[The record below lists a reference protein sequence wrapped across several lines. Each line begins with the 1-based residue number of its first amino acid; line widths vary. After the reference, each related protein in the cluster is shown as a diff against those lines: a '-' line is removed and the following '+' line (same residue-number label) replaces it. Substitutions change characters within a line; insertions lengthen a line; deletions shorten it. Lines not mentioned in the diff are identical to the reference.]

1 MTLFSRFSVYSLAG
15 TISLMSLLALP
26 AMIGILVDESP
37 LSEAQAGWTASIRF
51 FGGAVIAFVMAFRMH
66 SLDLRKTA
74 ILSFILAAVG
84 DAASGYITHLPVFF
98 MSVQFVT
105 GIAAGA
111 AYTAIIAAFARERH
125 VDRGYGMF
133 ITLQFLVSGLSL
145 YLLPVFSSVL
155 SVSGMFLIFAVL
167 SLAGEGLS
175 RNLPERV
182 IRGVASRPQRS
193 ELKVLMARAT
203 LFGALGFAIFEA
215 ANTAQFTYVER
226 FAVSLGLSDHELG
239 LAMLVGSLAGIPGAF
254 VIVLTGSRF
263 GRVGPL
269 TLGMVIAITGL
280 WVLVGATQFSEYMTG
295 SILLGFS
302 WAFCL
307 PFIQGLLASMDSHGS
322 AVAAGSGASTIG
334 GAAGPALA
342 AIIVGTE
349 SYQGVFY
356 FAMGLFL
363 FALLSFFLSY
373 SESK

>member
-37 LSEAQAGWTASIRF
+37 LSETQAGWTASIRF

-74 ILSFILAAVG
+74 ILSFILAALG

-167 SLAGEGLS
+167 SLAGAGLS

-182 IRGVASRPQRS
+182 TRGVASRPQRS

-269 TLGMVIAITGL
+269 TL
-280 WVLVGATQFSEYMTG
+280 
-295 SILLGFS
+295 
-302 WAFCL
+302 
-307 PFIQGLLASMDSHGS
+307 
-322 AVAAGSGASTIG
+322 
-334 GAAGPALA
+334 
-342 AIIVGTE
+342 
-349 SYQGVFY
+349 
-356 FAMGLFL
+356 
-363 FALLSFFLSY
+363 
-373 SESK
+373 